1 MASAAR
7 SGSLTAGER
16 FSTDRALLNQAMR
29 QIGQDGARLPGNR
42 LGQPATAEAG
52 NFSEMTS
59 EATSVRR
66 GVLFDIDGTLVD
78 TSYLHTVAW
87 WQAFRQ
93 AGLDASMARIHRAIG
108 MGGDH
113 LVHEVTEGAADDRT
127 TELSDSHDALYSAY
141 WPALRLL
148 PGARELVRHCH
159 EAGLVTVL
167 ASSAGSAEFEVLTK
181 VLDLGDVVDEAT
193 GSADAEGSK
202 PDPDIVL
209 VALDKAGLQPQNA
222 VFVGDAIWDVQASAK
237 AGLRCIGLESGGT
250 SAAELI
256 EAGAVQTYRD
266 AAELL
271 ERFSGSP
278 LDFS

>member
-1 MASAAR
+1 MPAVELKQGFTQMSNDQ
-7 SGSLTAGER
+7 SG
-16 FSTDRALLNQAMR
+16 
-29 QIGQDGARLPGNR
+29 
-42 LGQPATAEAG
+42 
-52 NFSEMTS
+52 
-59 EATSVRR
+59 VRR

-78 TSYLHTVAW
+78 TSYIHTVSW

-113 LVHEVTEGAADDRT
+113 LVHEVTDGAADDQADT
-127 TELSDSHDALYSAY
+127 LKTSHDALYSAY

-159 EAGLVTVL
+159 DVGLVTVL
-167 ASSAGSAEFEVLTK
+167 ASSAGSAEFEVLTR
-181 VLDLGDVVDEAT
+181 VLELDDVIDAAT
-193 GSADAEGSK
+193 GSADADSSK

-209 VALDKAGLQPQNA
+209 VALAKARLEPANA
-222 VFVGDAIWDVQASAK
+222 IFVGDAVWDVHASIK

-250 SAAELI
+250 SAAELM

-266 AAELL
+266 AADLL
-271 ERFSGSP
+271 ARFSGSP
-278 LDFS
+278 LDLP